1 MLPYLVLPVDH
12 ITGGDFRELA
22 FFEIRQNL
30 CADDMLLAEPCVE
43 LQLGLDVLFVERHK
57 ALEAHIDISLL
68 LHQKLAFPRLSLF
81 LGCKTA
87 LQFLLALTAPVG
99 IAKLHI
105 P

>member
-43 LQLGLDVLFVERHK
+43 LQLGLDVLFIERHK
-57 ALEAHIDISLL
+57 AFEAHIDVSLL
-68 LHQKLAFPRLSLF
+68 LHQKLALPCLRLF
-81 LGCKTA
+81 FRGKAA
-87 LQFLLALTAPVG
+87 L
-99 IAKLHI
+99 
-105 P
+105 

>member
-12 ITGGDFRELA
+12 ITGGDLRELA
-22 FFEIRQNL
+22 LFEIRQNL

-43 LQLGLDVLFVERHK
+43 LQLGLDVLFIERHK
-57 ALEAHIDISLL
+57 ALETHIDISLL
-68 LHQKLAFPRLSLF
+68 LHQKLAFPCLRLF
-81 LGCKTA
+81 LGRKTA

>member
-43 LQLGLDVLFVERHK
+43 LQLGLDVFFVKRHK
-57 ALEAHIDISLL
+57 ALKAHIDVSLL
-68 LHQKLAFPRLSLF
+68 LHQKLALPCLRLF
-81 LGCKTA
+81 FRGKAA
-87 LQFLLALTAPVG
+87 L
-99 IAKLHI
+99 
-105 P
+105 

>member
-1 MLPYLVLPVDH
+1 
-12 ITGGDFRELA
+12 
-22 FFEIRQNL
+22 
-30 CADDMLLAEPCVE
+30 MLLAEPCVE
-43 LQLGLDVLFVERHK
+43 FQLGLDVLFIESHK

-68 LHQKLAFPRLSLF
+68 LHQKLAFPCLSLF
-81 LGCKTA
+81 LGRKTA